1 MHLFNATGAMAN
13 KQDDLEGLKQS
24 LGRNF
29 SVSEV
34 NAVGCVALFWARK

>member
-1 MHLFNATGAMAN
+1 MSLFNATGAMAN
-13 KQDDLEGLKQS
+13 KQDDLDGLKRS
-24 LGRNF
+24 LYRNF